1 MLMKTKPLVVR
12 PLRLSTAITEQ
23 STRVLDAHDSL
34 AVEQSILFGMYK
46 GKKLVPSQLKGINS
60 EGGMAL
66 VLKVL
71 IPRFTRESGKE
82 LVDEVMSPKY
92 KQDHEVTRDVR
103 TVTDSDGIEIVIPKM
118 TKSIKQWR
126 NTALVKPL
134 GRLVDGY
141 IDYLG
146 ELKPN
151 PLHES
156 PAGNLVQI
164 PTGTNGPAGARN
176 TPPPSIAH
184 KQASMYIA
192 FHMSRQKVITKRIS
206 DDVADTTDRVC
217 LKISDDAIHTLRGW
231 LPKPK
236 QASKKSKSDK

>member
-1 MLMKTKPLVVR
+1 MKTKPLVVR

-23 STRVLDAHDSL
+23 SGRVLDAHDSL
-34 AVEQSILFGMYK
+34 AAEQIILFGMFK
-46 GKKLVPSQLKGINS
+46 SKKLVPSQLKTMKS

-71 IPRFTRESGKE
+71 IPRFIAESGKE

-92 KQDHEVTRDVR
+92 KQDHEVTRDQR
-103 TVTDSDGIEIVIPKM
+103 TIEIDGFDIRVIPKM

-141 IDYLG
+141 YVYLG
-146 ELKPN
+146 ELKQ

-164 PTGTNGPAGARN
+164 PSGMNHPTGARN
-176 TPPPSIAH
+176 TPPSVAH
-184 KQASMYIA
+184 KQASMFIA
-192 FHMSRQKVITKRIS
+192 FHTDRKKVITKRIS
-206 DDVADTTDRVC
+206 EDVADTTDLVC
-217 LKISDDAIHTLRGW
+217 LKLADDALHALRGW
-231 LPKPK
+231 LPK